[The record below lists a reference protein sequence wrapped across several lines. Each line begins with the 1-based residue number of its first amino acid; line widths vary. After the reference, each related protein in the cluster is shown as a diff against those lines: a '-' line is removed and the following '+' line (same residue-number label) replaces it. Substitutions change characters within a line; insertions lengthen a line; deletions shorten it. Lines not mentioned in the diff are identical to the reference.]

1 MRDGFRSEVIL
12 CVCLCA
18 SPTVNV
24 QTFMPYS
31 HQHRR
36 PVSNRCQWTAAHRL
50 MTLGFTLVLVLSL
63 LLSWVCAGLRR
74 SACRLFLWALGPSY
88 QYFSGHGTV
97 GVECIQALCLFECT
111 KSIYILWDSRIHRH
125 PSILPLPS
133 LDSNS
138 TERLSAYLNHTL
150 TRPHCHTAQTM
161 SDAVRTIF
169 ESGGTHPH
177 HDEHVPS
184 TATAWA
190 DGNEKLQTEWSAY
203 MRNAYAGRKPPSI
216 ESYTVG
222 KLEERAREA
231 TEGSW

>member
-150 TRPHCHTAQTM
+150 TRPHHQN
-161 SDAVRTIF
+161 VQGHYNVKP
-169 ESGGTHPH
+169 E
-177 HDEHVPS
+177 VPS
-184 TATAWA
+184 ITLYFQRSPSVVTWQCFLAS
-190 DGNEKLQTEWSAY
+190 SAY
-203 MRNAYAGRKPPSI
+203 S
-216 ESYTVG
+216 
-222 KLEERAREA
+222 AREA
-231 TEGSW
+231 VGPV